1 MRPKTQTDRQNVKKL
16 HSKGYGT
23 REIARQL
30 NLNPGVVAWHL
41 KNIEKE
47 ALLIFD
53 VSHYYR
59 RVTWTI

>member
-1 MRPKTQTDRQNVKKL
+1 MKEKTAQDRQNVKKL
-16 HSKGYGT
+16 QQKGYGT

-47 ALLIFD
+47 ALLTFD
-53 VSHYYR
+53 VNHYYR
-59 RVTWTI
+59 HQTWTI

>member
-1 MRPKTQTDRQNVKKL
+1 MKEKTFQDRQNVKKL
-16 HSKGYGT
+16 QQKGYGT

-47 ALLIFD
+47 ALLVFD
-53 VSHYYR
+53 VVHYYR
-59 RVTWTI
+59 HQTWTI